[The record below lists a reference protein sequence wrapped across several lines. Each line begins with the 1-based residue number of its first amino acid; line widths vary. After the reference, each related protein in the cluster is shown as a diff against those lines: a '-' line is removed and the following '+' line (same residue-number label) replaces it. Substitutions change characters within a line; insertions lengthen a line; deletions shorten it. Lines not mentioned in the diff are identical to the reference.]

1 MSKRAVFLTLLL
13 ACLWSHPA
21 VSAEMTVS
29 AEPGALVAALKASA
43 PGDTLRLGMGT
54 HAGPIEIDRPLTILG
69 DRKALILG
77 NGLGSVV
84 TIKAAGVTIE
94 GVSVEGSGKK
104 LDQIDAG
111 IKVVV
116 GADKVRLAN
125 NRLSGNLIGIDMQG
139 GKDALIEGNTIAGR
153 TDLHRAERGPG
164 IYVWNSP
171 GITVSGNEIS
181 GGSDGIFITTS
192 HHAIYRD
199 NRMHDVRFAIHSMY
213 TNDIKVSGNR
223 STGNDMGFAFMY
235 SRQVQATNN
244 LSSGDRT
251 HGIFLN
257 YVTDAKL
264 AHNEI
269 RDGGE
274 KCLFVYNVNKAAITA
289 NSFEGCD
296 IGVHFTGGSENV
308 TMTGNAFIHDRTE
321 VKYVGSR
328 WLEWSLKGRGN
339 YWAGHVA
346 FDVNRDGIADSPY
359 RPNDSIDR
367 MTWSQPTS
375 RLLLGSPAVQM
386 IRWAQSRFPGLLP
399 GGVIDTHP
407 LMSPAGAGLETT
419 EIAPKGG
426 TP

>member
-1 MSKRAVFLTLLL
+1 MRKRAVFLTLLL
-13 ACLWSHPA
+13 A
-21 VSAEMTVS
+21 SASSQPVTGAETTVR
-29 AEPGALVAALKASA
+29 AEPGALVAALKAAA
-43 PGDTLRLGMGT
+43 PGDTIRLGMGD
-54 HAGPIEIDRPLTILG
+54 HAGPVDIDKPLTILG
-69 DRKALILG
+69 DGKALILG
-77 NGLGSVV
+77 NGEGSVI

-94 GVSVEGSGKK
+94 GVSVEGSGGK
-104 LDQIDAG
+104 LDQLDAG
-111 IKVVV
+111 IKVIV
-116 GADKVRLAN
+116 GADKARLIG
-125 NRLSGNLIGIDMQG
+125 NRLTGNLIGIDMQG
-139 GKDALIEGNTIAGR
+139 GKDALVENNTIANR

-171 GITVSGNEIS
+171 GLTVAGNEIS
-181 GGSDGIFITTS
+181 GGNDGIFITTS
-192 HHAIYRD
+192 HHATYRD

-213 TNDIKVSGNR
+213 ANDIKVFGNR
-223 STGNDMGFAFMY
+223 STGNDMGYAFMY
-235 SRQVQATNN
+235 SRQVQAANN
-244 LSSGDRT
+244 LSDGDRT

-264 AHNEI
+264 AHNDI
-269 RDGGE
+269 RNGGE
-274 KCLFVYNVNKAAITA
+274 KCLFVYNVNKAAISA
-289 NSFEGCD
+289 NRFEGCD

-308 TMTGNAFIHDRTE
+308 TMTGNAFLHDRTE

-399 GGVIDTHP
+399 GGVIDSHP
-407 LMSPAGAGLETT
+407 LMSPDGSGLDTPELAT
-419 EIAPKGG
+419 KGG
-426 TP
+426 TQ